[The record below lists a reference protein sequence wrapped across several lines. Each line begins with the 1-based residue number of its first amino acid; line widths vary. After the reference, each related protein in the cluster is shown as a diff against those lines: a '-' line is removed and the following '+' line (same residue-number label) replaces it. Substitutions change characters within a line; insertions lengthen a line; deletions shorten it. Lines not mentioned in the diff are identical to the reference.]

1 MTRQLNMVQALND
14 ALDSKMAEDSRVIVL
29 GEDVGV
35 NGGVF
40 RVTDG
45 LYAKYGE
52 ERIIDTPLAESGI
65 IGTALGMAMNGLL
78 PVVEIQFLGFIY
90 PGFEQ
95 VISHVARMRARS
107 QGQFTAP
114 MVIRAPYGAG
124 IRAPELHSESVEA
137 FFAHTPG
144 LKVVVPSS
152 PAEAKG
158 LLISA
163 IEDPD
168 PVIFLEPT
176 RLYRGQK
183 EEVAKGAYRVPIG
196 EGERLQSGN
205 DMTLISWGAMV
216 PVALEAARRLEREHG
231 MAADVLNLRSIAP
244 LDRDLIMES
253 VKKTGRVTI
262 VHEAHYTAGMGAEIT
277 ALINDEAFYYLRAPI
292 KRVCGYDVPVP
303 VFTVED
309 HYLPTPERVTQKMV
323 EAITE

>member
-1 MTRQLNMVQALND
+1 MTQQLNMVQALND
-14 ALDSKMAEDSRVIVL
+14 ALDIKMAEDKRVIVL
-29 GEDVGV
+29 GEDVGI

-52 ERIIDTPLAESGI
+52 ERVIDTPLAESGI
-65 IGTALGMAMNGLL
+65 VGAALGMALNGLL
-78 PVVEIQFLGFIY
+78 PVVEIQFLAFIY

-95 VISHVARMRARS
+95 IIAHVARMRTRS

-114 MVIRAPYGAG
+114 LVIRAPMGAG

-144 LKVVVPSS
+144 LKVVVPHS
-152 PAEAKG
+152 PSDAKG
-158 LLISA
+158 LLIAA

-176 RLYRGQK
+176 RLYRGHK
-183 EEVAKGAYRVPIG
+183 EAVSAGSYRVPLG
-196 EGERLQSGN
+196 QGVRLRTGD
-205 DMTLISWGAMV
+205 DMTIISWGAMV
-216 PVALEAARRLEREHG
+216 PVALEAAQRLAREHG
-231 MAADVLNLRSIAP
+231 LKADVLDLRSIAP
-244 LDRDLIMES
+244 LDRDLIITS

-262 VHEAHYTAGMGAEIT
+262 VHEAHYTAGMGAELT
-277 ALINDEAFYYLRAPI
+277 AMINDEAFYYLRAPI

-303 VFTVED
+303 QFAVED
-309 HYLPTPERVTQKMV
+309 HYLPTAERVTQQMV